1 MPLHGKNIIA
11 GELCASGTKT
21 FRVYGPAAGGPV
33 PPEFHEAT
41 LEETDRAMEAAAR
54 AFPAYRKLTPEAI
67 AAFLE
72 RIAAEIEGAGQEL
85 IDRAAQESGLG
96 ADRLTGE
103 RARTMNQLKMFA
115 ALVREGSWVDARI
128 DRAMPDRKPLAK
140 PDVRRMRVPIG
151 PVVVFCA
158 TNFPLAFS
166 VAGGDTASALAAGC
180 PVVVKGNRAHA
191 GTAELVA
198 TAVQKAMAAC
208 GVPPGAFSLVQGA
221 NHEINQRLVKHP
233 ATRAVGFTGSL
244 RGGRELF
251 DAAVKRPDPIPVYAE
266 MGSANPVFILPGALK
281 ERGDAIAEGLKG
293 SFTLGNGQFC
303 TKPGMV
309 FALEG
314 EELAKFTHKLA
325 GLTSAQ
331 APGTLLHN
339 GILRSFGE
347 GVTALSKVAGVQ
359 IAAQSAAAADSQ
371 KTQARAALFAT
382 DAATFLKE
390 RRLSEEVF
398 GPSTLVVRCGSTGEF
413 EKIASGLEGHLT
425 GTIHGTE
432 ADLREHAGLVAI
444 LETKVGRL
452 VFNAFPTGVEVCP
465 SMNHGGPW
473 PATSY
478 ANTTSV
484 GTTAIERWVRPVC
497 YQGFPQEALPAEL
510 QNRNARKIWR
520 LVDGKLTQEDL

>member
-1 MPLHGKNIIA
+1 MPIHGKNIIA
-11 GELCASGTKT
+11 GELCASGSKT
-21 FRVYGPAAGGPV
+21 FRVYAPGSGGPV

-41 LEETDRAMEAAAR
+41 IEEADRAMEAAAR
-54 AFPAYRKLTPEAI
+54 AFPAYRKLKPDAI
-67 AAFLE
+67 ASFLE
-72 RIAAEIEGAGQEL
+72 RVAQEIEAAGQEL
-85 IDRAAQESGLG
+85 IDRAVLESGLG
-96 ADRLTGE
+96 PDRLTGE
-103 RARTMNQLKMFA
+103 RARTMGQLRMFA
-115 ALVREGSWVDARI
+115 GLVREGSWLDARI
-128 DRAMPDRKPLAK
+128 DRAIPDRKPLPK
-140 PDVRRMRVPIG
+140 PDVRRLQIPIG

-198 TAVQKAMAAC
+198 TAVQKAAAAC
-208 GVPPGAFSLVQGA
+208 GVPPGALSLVQGA

-233 ATRAVGFTGSL
+233 AARAVGFTGSL

-266 MGSANPVFILPGALK
+266 MGSVNPVFILPGALK
-281 ERGDAIAEGLKG
+281 ERGDAIADGLKG

-347 GVTALSKVAGVQ
+347 GVAALSKIQGVQ
-359 IAAQSAAAADSQ
+359 VAAQSAAAADAS

-382 DAATFLKE
+382 DAATFHKE
-390 RRLSEEVF
+390 HRLSEEVF
-398 GPSTLVVRCGSTGEF
+398 GPSTLVVKCGSREEF
-413 EKIASGLEGHLT
+413 EKIANGLEGHLT

-478 ANTTSV
+478 AAYTSV
-484 GTTAIERWVRPVC
+484 GTAAIHRWARPVS

-510 QNRNARKIWR
+510 QNKNGRKIWR
-520 LVDGKLTQEDL
+520 TIDGKLTQEDL

>member
-11 GELCASGTKT
+11 GELTALGSKT
-21 FRVYGPAAGGPV
+21 FRVYAPASGGPV
-33 PPEFHEAT
+33 APDFHEAT
-41 LEETDRAMEAAAR
+41 IPETDAAMAAAGM
-54 AFPAYRKLTPEAI
+54 AFPLYRKLPPATVAS
-67 AAFLE
+67 FLE
-72 RIAAEIEGAGQEL
+72 KIAQEIEALGPEL
-85 IDRAAQESGLG
+85 IDRAVLESGLPP
-96 ADRLTGE
+96 DRITGE
-103 RARTMNQLKMFA
+103 RARTMGQLRMFA
-115 ALVREGSWVDARI
+115 GLVREGSWVDARI
-128 DRAMPDRKPLAK
+128 DRAIPDRKPLPK
-140 PDVRRMRVPIG
+140 PDVRRLLVPIG

-198 TAVQKAMAAC
+198 TAVAKAAAAS

-221 NHEINQRLVKHP
+221 NHEINQRLVRHP
-233 ATRAVGFTGSL
+233 AARAVGFTGSL

-251 DAAVKRPDPIPVYAE
+251 DQAVKRPDPIPVYAE
-266 MGSANPVFILPGALK
+266 MGSVNPVFVLPGALR
-281 ERGDAIAEGLKG
+281 ERGEAIAEGLKG

-314 EELAKFTHKLA
+314 EDLAKFTHKLA
-325 GLTSAQ
+325 GLTTAQ
-331 APGTLLHN
+331 PPGTLLHQ
-339 GILRSFGE
+339 GILKSFGE
-347 GVTALSKVAGVQ
+347 GVTALTQVPGVQ
-359 IAAQSAAAADSQ
+359 IAAQSAAAADSS
-371 KTQARAALFAT
+371 KTQARAAMFAT
-382 DAATFLKE
+382 DGGTFLKE
-390 RRLSEEVF
+390 HRLSEEVF
-398 GPSTLVVRCGSTGEF
+398 GPSTVVVRCGSKSEL
-413 EKIASGLEGHLT
+413 EKIALGLEGHLT

-432 ADLREHAGLVAI
+432 ADLREFAALIAI

-478 ANTTSV
+478 SGYTSV
-484 GTTAIERWVRPVC
+484 GTAAIYRWARPLSF
-497 YQGFPQEALPAEL
+497 QGFPSDQLPAEL
-510 QNRNARKIWR
+510 QNKNVRRIWR
-520 LVDGKLTQEDL
+520 TLDGKLTQEDF

>member
-1 MPLHGKNIIA
+1 MPLHGKNLIA
-11 GELCASGTKT
+11 GELSASGAKT
-21 FRVYGPAAGGPV
+21 FRVYAPASGGPV

-41 LEETDRAMEAAAR
+41 PEEADRAMEAAAL
-54 AFPAYRKLTPEAI
+54 AFPAFRRLGPGATAS
-67 AAFLE
+67 FLE
-72 RIAAEIEGAGQEL
+72 RIAQEIEAVGPEL
-85 IDRAAQESGLG
+85 IDRAVLESGLG
-96 ADRLTGE
+96 PDRLTGE
-103 RARTMNQLKMFA
+103 RARTVNQLKMFA
-115 ALVREGSWVDARI
+115 GLVRDGSWIDARI
-128 DRAMPDRKPLAK
+128 DRAMPDRKPLPK
-140 PDVRRMRVPIG
+140 PDVRRMMIPIG

-198 TAVQKAMAAC
+198 MAVQKAAAGG

-233 ATRAVGFTGSL
+233 AARAVGFTGSI

-251 DAAVKRPDPIPVYAE
+251 DAAARRADPIPVYAE
-266 MGSANPVFILPGALK
+266 MGSVNPVFILPGALR
-281 ERGDAIAEGLKG
+281 ERGDAIADGLKG

-314 EELAKFTHKLA
+314 EELARFTHKLA
-325 GLTSAQ
+325 GLTTAQ

-359 IAAQSAAAADSQ
+359 IAAQSASAADPQ

-382 DAATFLKE
+382 DASTFLKE
-390 RRLSEEVF
+390 HRLSEEVF
-398 GPSTLVVRCGSTGEF
+398 GPSTLVVRCRSKEDF
-413 EKIASGLEGHLT
+413 ERIASGLEGHLT

-432 ADLREHAGLVAI
+432 ADLRDHAGLVAI

-473 PATSY
+473 PAASF
-478 ANTTSV
+478 ANYTSV
-484 GTTAIERWVRPVC
+484 GTAAIYRWTRPVS
-497 YQGFPQEALPAEL
+497 YQGFPQDALPAEL
-510 QNRNARKIWR
+510 QNANPRKIWR
-520 LVDGKLTQEDL
+520 LVDGNLSREEL